1 MEAGTP
7 STAPL
12 PSRAP
17 RLFSPHSLL
26 LYWLPVALWMA
37 LIFGM
42 STGLGASHR
51 TSRIIG
57 PILRWFNPQVSDET
71 IRGIQLGI
79 RKTAHVTEY
88 AILALLCLR
97 ALRQTRSG
105 ERRPWNTRTAII
117 ALTITVLYAATDEWH
132 QSFVP
137 GREGAV
143 RDVLIDAAGGSAGLL
158 LNWWLMR
165 RRQRG

>member
-1 MEAGTP
+1 MEVGST

-12 PSRAP
+12 PTRTGK
-17 RLFSPHSLL
+17 LFSSRSLL
-26 LYWLPVALWMA
+26 IYWLPVALWMA
-37 LIFGM
+37 FIFGM
-42 STGLGASHR
+42 STGLGASQR

-57 PILRWFNPQVSDET
+57 PILRWFNPDIQDET

-97 ALRQTRSG
+97 AVRQTPSK
-105 ERRPWNTRTAII
+105 ERHPWNTRTALI

-137 GREGAV
+137 GREAAV
-143 RDVLIDAAGGSAGLL
+143 RDVLIDGTGASAGLL
-158 LNWWLMR
+158 VNWWFMR
-165 RRQRG
+165 RRQRA

>member
-1 MEAGTP
+1 MEAGTS

-12 PSRAP
+12 PPRAG
-17 RLFSPHSLL
+17 RLFSPRSLL
-26 LYWLPVALWMA
+26 IYWLPVALWMA

-42 STGLGASHR
+42 STGFGASQR

-57 PILRWFNPQVSDET
+57 PILRWFNPDIQEET

-79 RKTAHVTEY
+79 RKTAHVAEY

-97 ALRQTRSG
+97 AIRQTPSG
-105 ERRPWNTRTAII
+105 ERRPWDKRSAII
-117 ALTITVLYAATDEWH
+117 ALAIATLYAATDEWH

-137 GREGAV
+137 GREGAI
-143 RDVLIDAAGGSAGLL
+143 RDVFIDAAGAAIGLL
-158 LNWWLMR
+158 VNRWHTR

>member
-1 MEAGTP
+1 MEVGTP

-12 PSRAP
+12 PP
-17 RLFSPHSLL
+17 CVTKLFSPRSLL
-26 LYWLPVALWMA
+26 RYWLPVALWMA

-57 PILRWFNPQVSDET
+57 PILRWFNPDIQDET
-71 IRGIQLGI
+71 IRGIQLSI

-105 ERRPWNTRTAII
+105 ERRPWNTRAALI

-137 GREGAV
+137 GREAAV
-143 RDVLIDAAGGSAGLL
+143 RDVFIDAAGGSTGLL
-158 LNWWLMR
+158 LNWWLTR